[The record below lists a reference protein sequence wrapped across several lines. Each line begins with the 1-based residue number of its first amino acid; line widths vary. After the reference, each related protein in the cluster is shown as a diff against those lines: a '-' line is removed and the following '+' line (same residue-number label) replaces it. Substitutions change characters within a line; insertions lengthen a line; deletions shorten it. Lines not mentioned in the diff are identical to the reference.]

1 MSKTSGEGKI
11 LSTIFLFMGKTAPES
26 LPVLNSL
33 KEIPELILF
42 LKDEKQKIDKR
53 MELISKLIKIF
64 KINENIIPPFTRKF
78 LYKSKEYHFFEPL
91 IDLYIIPSLKKE
103 HESLLDQLFKI
114 ILTHVTITKNALE
127 YVYQKL
133 SLYFKN
139 VKQEI
144 LNESILLKYLKLLN
158 LFYSDISS
166 ELGVEKEIKN
176 YMYFNGK
183 NSCLKFSLNNSTIN
197 INTDFPT
204 LENGLS
210 FVFWCYIKKEL
221 MTQYYEKDE
230 KNKFKF
236 IEFKINGHVISL
248 VLNDLNNIK
257 VIIDENQ
264 SNLINVKGL
273 IKFDDWNNLI
283 FIINP
288 KGCNLDINI
297 YINGKNHISFLPTK
311 KDFKANE
318 KISDIKLFQ
327 NFLGLSTSILFFSFE
342 LNSKQ
347 IEYFNS
353 LKHGFF
359 KNKLLYEFFSKNDTK
374 YLSNGINQY
383 KYANQFKVDKYLE
396 LFDFSLKKQNIKG
409 LVCFLCP
416 FTYNKEKNVVDDI
429 FGNFIGEFSENDG
442 INNYNK
448 KAKSI
453 KSLGGMNN
461 LLPIVELMYSTISK
475 SKNIKYNYIDKSI
488 LTEKAFLEYFKV
500 LNTIFTEREKNV
512 LDGNKRKFFS
522 SLGLFLEKFP
532 PNIFTNEILKIF
544 FDIGKE
550 AFKMTENKSKDTFIN
565 MILLNEKIISKFSK
579 EDQLKLWDYIKN
591 CFVSDYSQMKDSINM
606 EKICMLL
613 RFYDDKRYS
622 EYCCMNHA
630 NLFKPQNDKEKYN
643 PKVMSPELNAKIE
656 KLIDIIKIYI
666 DKKLYEPEDSV
677 VILYQLLSLD
687 LSPCLQKKIIDIFY
701 SHFKNDKVPIEIKKN
716 VLDYL
721 LKSNFIEISEY
732 ILCISLLDVRIEM
745 LKLIKIITDKKE
757 LSDIF
762 EKYISNMRGDEGL
775 KNLHNFIGDNILPD
789 QINIEIKKG
798 EKEKLIKYFNNNFYN
813 KDLDSLWNL
822 LSDWLVVKTGQKS
835 KSSNVKANSQINI
848 SETIIEYCLLFTPR
862 APEKYVDLFIAF
874 VFSFF
879 KDESIVNRGL
889 LYSNEYIYPWFIES
903 IFYFYNKEYEPEI
916 KDKKILESIR
926 SQTISSFKEYFSHRR
941 TDEEFNSRTNYI
953 MKFSYYLKNL
963 LKDEP
968 KKIEEISRITRFL
981 LEKLFEYAPKKVN
994 DIINICSEYII
1005 LYKNKEKLPEIKK
1018 NITDELKN
1026 LVIKLKNLNIHTSIG
1041 TNKEIDSKNVTNSG
1055 LMPKYIYDGL
1065 NCNTLENGKKGTLK
1079 EIWKDFGLYDSI
1091 IDNYESN
1098 LWGIENICKKVKIE
1112 YTGEPLGVC
1121 KKLLKEY
1128 GETKA
1133 YRNIL
1138 KDDIITYFNIKIV
1151 EQKDNSCK
1159 IIEDDMI
1166 NVFNIN
1172 LILLCIAIDITQDDD
1187 ERNFIIGLY
1196 QQFLIYCVMVSIN
1209 INQNEKC
1216 HDYIQEKI
1224 YDALGFGSLF
1234 LNKRDKKRYDEF
1246 KKELLTPLFEEICS
1260 EQTKKKRTIFSSKKA
1275 IFKDTAIVKL
1285 FQYIDKDADTSR
1297 ASDASKKSG
1306 NKKEDLKKNKS
1317 VSVLNIENLDVVFK
1331 GEILKILKNIFDSN
1345 FLFEKVEKK
1354 PDKEIELFY
1363 KNSYKGKGI
1372 YDKINSEEKI
1382 KVYKKMTRLIPFYE
1396 TQIKEYSNKSFLKEI
1411 KRRKNY
1417 KWTKKRLFSWRGFWS
1432 DRDLFFNHPE
1442 YLKLKQKNHLTNE
1455 MTMPLLCPVLDV
1467 DYYMPDFGK
1476 FDKKKLFNDGDY
1488 NYKINLDIDDILK
1501 DELDEKIENEKK
1513 NSKANTNK
1521 PPKEIISVKNN
1532 YKFNYLECLYKYSD
1546 EKIWEKYQSYYEQE
1560 FNFNE
1565 IILKNKVTFDMFQG
1579 SRQISKKDEERRIEN
1594 QYNCCIVKQ
1603 THHIK
1608 GYICTEKNFIKFFF
1622 DPESRKYDTNE
1633 SLEKDP
1639 TYDRDMDCCF
1649 GSTFKTNKRDKDK
1662 INFIIDYENIKYMF
1676 LRYYFYIQSGL
1687 EIYTKDNKV
1696 YYLNFKIN
1704 TDLLSFTNDV
1714 ISHKNDKFD
1723 FREIKT
1729 DDYKGK
1735 KLLGYELINPNN
1747 KVKEY
1752 FISSK
1757 MQEWQSHNISNLE
1770 YLMWLNIYA
1779 GRSFN
1784 DLTQYPVFPWLIT
1797 NYSGKEID
1805 SKKDYRNLSLPMG
1818 MLGLSEKGELRKET
1832 FAETYDMVKN
1842 DLKDMFPDFNYS
1854 EFLKK
1859 QDDYYE
1865 NYRNKK
1871 KKAKNKK
1878 TDEMKLDVNHLPY
1891 FYGSHYSNPTY
1902 ISHYLSRTFPY
1913 AFVAIEIQGEK
1924 FDDPDRLFLSMNKTF
1939 ISASSLKDDVRE
1951 LIPEFFIIPEILINK
1966 NNLNLDQGKT
1976 GADNKKSIV
1985 NDVELPPW
1993 SNKNACIFVAE
2004 MRRILE
2010 KSELKLNKWIDLI
2023 FGSSQ
2028 RGEKAEENK
2037 NIFKAQSYERMVKL
2051 DDITD
2056 PDSRNAL
2063 MRLIETGV
2071 TPLQIFAGDS
2081 KQQLDKKQFLEK
2093 SNIYLNAKGNFIYEN
2108 KRLTSK
2114 IMKSNNFNNIIKK
2127 IYENEKVSNKNKVYA
2142 LDKNNFGHLR
2152 IIKMMQIEHNNIKV
2166 YTNTNH
2172 WYNIKYS
2179 PNSKDLSPEESSL
2192 NEVNN
2197 NSSKYANSYKVNDGE
2212 FPLIIYD
2219 NWKYLIKG
2227 GFWDGRIEFN
2237 TLITEQKEESISNT
2251 IFSIF
2256 GSCISIMEISK
2267 KENYLLC
2274 GTKEGLLL
2282 SYKIN
2287 KIKIELK
2294 NNLYIHSEPIVSIS
2308 INDTL
2313 NMFATS
2319 SKDGYVMICTLPSF
2333 NLVRS
2338 IYIPSLFKDESE
2350 FLYADNVF
2358 LSNSPLPSITVYI
2371 SKKRLFKTFTINGHF
2386 IQDIKEEEGLN
2397 SIKSPIVFESFDY
2410 QDYLIY
2416 GTNIG
2421 VIKIRK
2427 FPEMELVNS
2436 IKPFNNEKS
2445 IECIC
2450 LSLDQ
2455 KYFFAYSSSNEIAV
2469 ISNCFTK

>member
-183 NSCLKFSLNNSTIN
+183 NSCLNFSLNNSTIN

-475 SKNIKYNYIDKSI
+475 SKSIKYNYIDKSI
-488 LTEKAFLEYFKV
+488 LTEKTFLEYFKV

-591 CFVSDYSQMKDSINM
+591 CFDSDYSQMKDSINM

-630 NLFKPQNDKEKYN
+630 NLFKPQNEKEKYN

-721 LKSNFIEISEY
+721 LKNNFIEISEY

-775 KNLHNFIGDNILPD
+775 KKLHNFIGDNILPD

-903 IFYFYNKEYEPEI
+903 IFYFYNKEYETEI

-941 TDEEFNSRTNYI
+941 TDDEFNSRTNYI

-1065 NCNTLENGKKGTLK
+1065 NCNTLQNGKKGTLK

-1159 IIEDDMI
+1159 IIEEDMI

-1260 EQTKKKRTIFSSKKA
+1260 EQIKKKRTIFSSKKA

-1467 DYYMPDFGK
+1467 DYYMPDFSK

-1513 NSKANTNK
+1513 NSKSNTNK

-1579 SRQISKKDEERRIEN
+1579 SRQISKTDEERRIEN

-1704 TDLLSFTNDV
+1704 SDLLSFTNDV

-1805 SKKDYRNLSLPMG
+1805 SRKDYRNLSLPMG

-2093 SNIYLNAKGNFIYEN
+2093 SNIYLNAKGNFIYDN
-2108 KRLTSK
+2108 KKLTSK

-2294 NNLYIHSEPIVSIS
+2294 NNLYIHSGPIVSIS

-2386 IQDIKEEEGLN
+2386 IQDIKEEGVN

-2436 IKPFNNEKS
+2436 VKPFNNEKS